1 MFRSVTSFN
10 SAGRLATFVATFGY
24 IGYVPVA
31 PGTAGSFGGLAVYG
45 LVRLIDNDYLEVSLL
60 MMVVVVGIWASSVTE
75 RRFNRTDPGLIV
87 IDEVAGMLMTLLW
100 IQVTWVGALVAF
112 LAFRVFDIFKPFP
125 ARWAERLPEGWGVM
139 TDDLVAA
146 GYAHVSVL
154 IFAWVM
160 PGVIVS

>member
-45 LVRLIDNDYLEVSLL
+45 LVRLIDKDYLEVSLL
-60 MMVVVVGIWASSVTE
+60 LMVVVLGIWASSVTE

-125 ARWAERLPEGWGVM
+125 ARWAERLPEGWGV
-139 TDDLVAA
+139 
-146 GYAHVSVL
+146 
-154 IFAWVM
+154 
-160 PGVIVS
+160 

>member
-146 GYAHVSVL
+146 AYAHVSVL